1 MLSVPRGWHL
11 FYVGFNECEVN
22 PKVRTTE
29 LVDGFR
35 HSAPYVN
42 AHRGKTFV
50 VMLGGEAL
58 AQPKFRSII
67 NDVALLHS
75 LGIKVV
81 LVYGAR
87 PQIDEALANNQ
98 IEPAYHQGVRITDEA
113 TLKVIKQVA
122 GSLQFDIT
130 ARLSMSLSNTPMQ
143 GAQINVVSGN
153 FVIAQP
159 LGVDNGIDYCLSGK
173 VRRIDVQGL
182 KRQMEN
188 NCIILMGPIAAS
200 VTGESFN
207 LTAEEV
213 ATQVAIKLKADKM
226 IGFSSQNGI
235 LDRNGDVIAE
245 LMPNDAQKILD
256 KLAGQGEGCVGT
268 MAFLKASIDA
278 CRSGVPRCHLVSY
291 LEDGAL
297 LQELFSREG
306 IGTQIVTESA
316 ERLRR
321 ASIADIGGIL
331 NLIRPLEE
339 QGILV
344 RRSREQLEIE
354 IEQFMLIER
363 DGLVIGCA
371 ALYPFEEDNA
381 GEFACLVVHPDY
393 RDADR
398 GSLLLQNIIGQAKV
412 RGYSR
417 LFALTTRSIHWFL
430 EHGFELVEVDA
441 LPNKKKQLY
450 NYQRRSK
457 ILALDL

>member
-1 MLSVPRGWHL
+1 M
-11 FYVGFNECEVN
+11 
-22 PKVRTTE
+22 
-29 LVDGFR
+29 VDGFR

-58 AQPKFRSII
+58 AQNQFRAIL

-87 PQIDEALANNQ
+87 PQIDAALAING
-98 IEPAYHQGVRITDEA
+98 IEPTYHEGVRITDEES
-113 TLKVIKQVA
+113 LKVIKQVA
-122 GSLQFDIT
+122 GALQFDIT

-143 GAQINVVSGN
+143 GAQINLVSGN

-159 LGVDNGIDYCLSGK
+159 LGVDNGIDFCLSGR

-182 KRQMEN
+182 KRQLDN
-188 NCIILMGPIAAS
+188 HCIVLMGPIAAS

-207 LTAEEV
+207 LTAEEI

-245 LMPNDAQKILD
+245 LMPNDAQNIMD
-256 KLAGQGEGCVGT
+256 KLSEQGSACVGT

-278 CRSGVPRCHLVSY
+278 CRNGVPRCHLVSY

-316 ERLRR
+316 ERLRS
-321 ASIADIGGIL
+321 ASIADIGGVL

-398 GSLLLQNIIGQAKV
+398 GSLLLKNIINKARN

-430 EHGFELVEVDA
+430 EHGFVIEDVEA
-441 LPNKKKQLY
+441 LPQKKKQLY

>member
-1 MLSVPRGWHL
+1 M
-11 FYVGFNECEVN
+11 
-22 PKVRTTE
+22 RTTE

-58 AQPKFRSII
+58 AQNQFRAIL

-87 PQIDEALANNQ
+87 PQIDAALAANG
-98 IEPAYHQGVRITDEA
+98 IAPAYHDGVRITDEDS
-113 TLKVIKQVA
+113 LKVIKQVA
-122 GSLQFDIT
+122 GAVQFDIT

-143 GAQINVVSGN
+143 GAQINLVSGN

-159 LGVDNGIDYCLSGK
+159 LGVDNGIDFCLSGK

-182 KRQMEN
+182 KRQLDN
-188 NCIILMGPIAAS
+188 HCIVLMGPIAAS

-207 LTAEEV
+207 LTAEEI

-245 LMPNDAQKILD
+245 LMPNDAQNIMN
-256 KLAGQGEGCVGT
+256 KLAEQGSACVGT

-278 CRSGVPRCHLVSY
+278 CRNGVPRCHLVSY

-316 ERLRR
+316 ERLRC
-321 ASIADIGGIL
+321 ASIADIGGVL

-398 GSLLLQNIIGQAKV
+398 GSLLLKNIINQARN

-430 EHGFELVEVDA
+430 EHGFVIEDVEA
-441 LPNKKKQLY
+441 LPQKKKQLY

>member
-1 MLSVPRGWHL
+1 M
-11 FYVGFNECEVN
+11 
-22 PKVRTTE
+22 RTTE

-58 AQPKFRSII
+58 AQNHFRAIL

-87 PQIDEALANNQ
+87 PQIDAALAVNG
-98 IEPAYHQGVRITDEA
+98 IEPSYHEGVRITDEDS
-113 TLKVIKQVA
+113 LKVIKQVA
-122 GSLQFDIT
+122 GALQFDIT

-143 GAQINVVSGN
+143 GAQINLVSGN

-159 LGVDNGIDYCLSGK
+159 LGVDNGIDFCLSGR

-182 KRQMEN
+182 KRQLDN
-188 NCIILMGPIAAS
+188 HCIVLMGPIAAS

-207 LTAEEV
+207 LTAEEI

-245 LMPNDAQKILD
+245 LMPNDAQNIMS
-256 KLAGQGEGCVGT
+256 KLAEQGSACVGT

-278 CRSGVPRCHLVSY
+278 CRNGVPRCHLVSY

-316 ERLRR
+316 ERLRC
-321 ASIADIGGIL
+321 ASIADIGGVL

-398 GSLLLQNIIGQAKV
+398 GSLLLKNIINQARN

-430 EHGFELVEVDA
+430 EHGFVIEDVEA
-441 LPNKKKQLY
+441 LPQKKKQLY

>member
-1 MLSVPRGWHL
+1 M
-11 FYVGFNECEVN
+11 
-22 PKVRTTE
+22 RTTE

-42 AHRGKTFV
+42 AHRSKTFV

-58 AQPKFRSII
+58 AQSQFRAIL

-87 PQIDEALANNQ
+87 PQIDAALAAQ
-98 IEPAYHQGVRITDEA
+98 GIAPAYHGGVRITDEES
-113 TLKVIKQVA
+113 LKVIKQVA
-122 GSLQFDIT
+122 GALQFDIT

-143 GAQINVVSGN
+143 GAQINLVSGN

-159 LGVDNGIDYCLSGK
+159 LGVDNGVDFCLSGK

-182 KRQMEN
+182 KRQLDN
-188 NCIILMGPIAAS
+188 HCIVLMGPIAAS

-207 LTAEEV
+207 LTAEEI
-213 ATQVAIKLKADKM
+213 ATQVATKLKADKM

-235 LDRNGDVIAE
+235 LDRNGEVIAE
-245 LMPNDAQKILD
+245 LMPNDAQHILN
-256 KLAGQGEGCVGT
+256 KLAEQGSACIGT

-278 CRSGVPRCHLVSY
+278 CRNGVPRCHLVSY

-321 ASIADIGGIL
+321 ASISDIGGVL
-331 NLIRPLEE
+331 NLIRPL
-339 QGILV
+339 
-344 RRSREQLEIE
+344 
-354 IEQFMLIER
+354 
-363 DGLVIGCA
+363 
-371 ALYPFEEDNA
+371 
-381 GEFACLVVHPDY
+381 
-393 RDADR
+393 
-398 GSLLLQNIIGQAKV
+398 
-412 RGYSR
+412 
-417 LFALTTRSIHWFL
+417 
-430 EHGFELVEVDA
+430 
-441 LPNKKKQLY
+441 
-450 NYQRRSK
+450 
-457 ILALDL
+457 

>member
-1 MLSVPRGWHL
+1 M
-11 FYVGFNECEVN
+11 
-22 PKVRTTE
+22 RTTE

-58 AQPKFRSII
+58 AQNQFRGIL

-87 PQIDEALANNQ
+87 PQIDAALAANG
-98 IEPAYHQGVRITDEA
+98 IEPAYHEGVRITDEDS
-113 TLKVIKQVA
+113 LKVIKQVA
-122 GSLQFDIT
+122 GALQFDIT

-143 GAQINVVSGN
+143 GAQINLVSGN

-159 LGVDNGIDYCLSGK
+159 LGVDNGVDFCLSGK
-173 VRRIDVQGL
+173 VRRIDAQGL
-182 KRQMEN
+182 KRQLDN
-188 NCIILMGPIAAS
+188 HCIVLMGPIAAS

-207 LTAEEV
+207 LTAEEI

-245 LMPNDAQKILD
+245 LMPNDAQNILN
-256 KLAGQGEGCVGT
+256 KLAEQGSACIGT

-278 CRSGVPRCHLVSY
+278 CRNGVPRCHLVSY
-291 LEDGAL
+291 LDDGAL

-321 ASIADIGGIL
+321 ASISDIGGIL

-398 GSLLLQNIIGQAKV
+398 GSLLLKNIIGQARS

-430 EHGFELVEVDA
+430 EHGFVIEDVDA
-441 LPNKKKQLY
+441 LPQKKKQLY

>member
-1 MLSVPRGWHL
+1 M
-11 FYVGFNECEVN
+11 
-22 PKVRTTE
+22 RTTE

-42 AHRGKTFV
+42 MHRGKTFV

-58 AQPKFRSII
+58 AQHQFRAIL

-87 PQIDEALANNQ
+87 PQIDAALDANGIAPN
-98 IEPAYHQGVRITDEA
+98 YHNGVRITDED

-122 GSLQFDIT
+122 GALQFDIT

-143 GAQINVVSGN
+143 GAQINLVCGN

-159 LGVDNGIDYCLSGK
+159 LGVDDGVDFCLSGK

-182 KRQMEN
+182 KHQLDN
-188 NCIILMGPIAAS
+188 HCIVLMGPIAAS

-213 ATQVAIKLKADKM
+213 ATQVAVKLKADKI

-235 LDRNGDVIAE
+235 LDNNGDVIAE
-245 LMPNDAQKILD
+245 LMPNDAQKIIT
-256 KLAGQGEGCVGT
+256 KLEAEGKACIGT

-278 CRSGVPRCHLVSY
+278 CRNGVPRCHLVSY
-291 LEDGAL
+291 LDDGAL

-321 ASIADIGGIL
+321 ANISDIGGIL

-354 IEQFMLIER
+354 IEQFMLVER

-398 GSLLLQNIIGQAKV
+398 GSLLLNNIIGQAKV

-430 EHGFELVEVDA
+430 EHGFDLVEVDE
-441 LPNKKKQLY
+441 LPQKKKQLY

-457 ILALDL
+457 ILALDLKQ

>member
-1 MLSVPRGWHL
+1 
-11 FYVGFNECEVN
+11 
-22 PKVRTTE
+22 VRTTE

-58 AQPKFRSII
+58 AQNQFRGIL

-87 PQIDEALANNQ
+87 PQIDAALAANG
-98 IEPAYHQGVRITDEA
+98 IEPAYHEGVRITDEDS
-113 TLKVIKQVA
+113 LKVIKQVA
-122 GSLQFDIT
+122 GALQFDIT

-143 GAQINVVSGN
+143 GAQINLVSGN

-159 LGVDNGIDYCLSGK
+159 LGVDNGVDFCLSGK
-173 VRRIDVQGL
+173 VRRIDTQGL
-182 KRQMEN
+182 KRQLDN
-188 NCIILMGPIAAS
+188 HCIVLMGPIAAS

-207 LTAEEV
+207 LTAEEI

-245 LMPNDAQKILD
+245 LMPNDAQNILT
-256 KLAGQGEGCVGT
+256 KLAEQGSACVGT

-278 CRSGVPRCHLVSY
+278 CRNGVPRCHLVSY
-291 LEDGAL
+291 LDDGAL

-321 ASIADIGGIL
+321 ASISDIGGVL

-398 GSLLLQNIIGQAKV
+398 GSLLLKNIIGQARS

-430 EHGFELVEVDA
+430 EHGFVIEDVEA
-441 LPNKKKQLY
+441 LPQKKKQLY

>member
-1 MLSVPRGWHL
+1 M
-11 FYVGFNECEVN
+11 
-22 PKVRTTE
+22 RTTE

-42 AHRGKTFV
+42 MHRGKTFV

-58 AQPKFRSII
+58 AQHQFRAIL

-87 PQIDEALANNQ
+87 PQIDAALDANGIAPN
-98 IEPAYHQGVRITDEA
+98 YHNGVRITDED
-113 TLKVIKQVA
+113 TLRVIKQVA
-122 GSLQFDIT
+122 GALQFDIT

-143 GAQINVVSGN
+143 GAQINLVSGN

-159 LGVDNGIDYCLSGK
+159 LGVDDGVDFCLSGK

-182 KRQMEN
+182 KRQLDN
-188 NCIILMGPIAAS
+188 HCIVLMGPIAAS

-213 ATQVAIKLKADKM
+213 ATQVAVKLKADKI

-245 LMPNDAQKILD
+245 LMPNDAQKILS
-256 KLAGQGEGCVGT
+256 KLESEGTACVGT

-278 CRSGVPRCHLVSY
+278 CRNGVPRCHLVSY
-291 LEDGAL
+291 LDDGAL

-321 ASIADIGGIL
+321 ATISDIGGVL

-354 IEQFMLIER
+354 IEQFMLVER

-398 GSLLLQNIIGQAKV
+398 GSLLLNNIIGQAKV

-441 LPNKKKQLY
+441 LPQKKKQLY

>member
-1 MLSVPRGWHL
+1 M
-11 FYVGFNECEVN
+11 
-22 PKVRTTE
+22 RTTE

-58 AQPKFRSII
+58 AQNQFRAIL

-87 PQIDEALANNQ
+87 PQIDAALANND
-98 IEPAYHQGVRITDEA
+98 IEPIYHEGVRITDEES
-113 TLKVIKQVA
+113 LKVIKQVA
-122 GSLQFDIT
+122 GALQFDIT

-143 GAQINVVSGN
+143 GAQINLVSGN

-159 LGVDNGIDYCLSGK
+159 LGVDNGIDFCLSGR

-182 KRQMEN
+182 KRQLDN
-188 NCIILMGPIAAS
+188 HCIVLMGPIAAS

-207 LTAEEV
+207 LTAEEI

-245 LMPNDAQKILD
+245 LMPNDAQNIMD
-256 KLAGQGEGCVGT
+256 KLSEQGSACVGT

-278 CRSGVPRCHLVSY
+278 CRNGVPRCHLVSY

-316 ERLRR
+316 ERLRS
-321 ASIADIGGIL
+321 ASIADIGGVL

-398 GSLLLQNIIGQAKV
+398 GSLLLKNIINKARN

-430 EHGFELVEVDA
+430 EHGFMIEDVEA
-441 LPNKKKQLY
+441 LPQKKKQLY

-457 ILALDL
+457 ILVLDL

>member
-1 MLSVPRGWHL
+1 MR
-11 FYVGFNECEVN
+11 C
-22 PKVRTTE
+22 KQRVRTTE

-58 AQPKFRSII
+58 AQNQFRGIL

-87 PQIDEALANNQ
+87 PQIDAALAANG
-98 IEPAYHQGVRITDEA
+98 IEPAYHDGVRITDEDS
-113 TLKVIKQVA
+113 LKVIKQVA
-122 GSLQFDIT
+122 GALQFDIT

-143 GAQINVVSGN
+143 GAQINLVSGN

-159 LGVDNGIDYCLSGK
+159 LGVDNGVDFCLSGK
-173 VRRIDVQGL
+173 VRRIDAQGL
-182 KRQMEN
+182 KRQLDN
-188 NCIILMGPIAAS
+188 HCIVLMGPIAAS

-207 LTAEEV
+207 LTAEEI

-245 LMPNDAQKILD
+245 LMPNDAQKILN
-256 KLAGQGEGCVGT
+256 KLAEQGSACIGT

-278 CRSGVPRCHLVSY
+278 CRNGVPRCHLVSY
-291 LEDGAL
+291 LDDGAL

-321 ASIADIGGIL
+321 ASISDIGGIL

-398 GSLLLQNIIGQAKV
+398 GSLLLKNIIGQARS

-430 EHGFELVEVDA
+430 EHGFVIEDVDA
-441 LPNKKKQLY
+441 LPQKKKQLY

>member
-1 MLSVPRGWHL
+1 M
-11 FYVGFNECEVN
+11 
-22 PKVRTTE
+22 RTTE

-58 AQPKFRSII
+58 AQNQFRAIL

-87 PQIDEALANNQ
+87 PQIDTALAANG
-98 IEPAYHQGVRITDEA
+98 IAPAYHDGVRITDEDS
-113 TLKVIKQVA
+113 LKVIKQVA
-122 GSLQFDIT
+122 GALQFDIT

-143 GAQINVVSGN
+143 GAQINLVSGN

-159 LGVDNGIDYCLSGK
+159 LGVDNGVDFCLSGK

-182 KRQMEN
+182 KRQLDN
-188 NCIILMGPIAAS
+188 HCIVLMGPIAAS

-207 LTAEEV
+207 LTAEEI

-245 LMPNDAQKILD
+245 LMPNDAQNIMN
-256 KLAGQGEGCVGT
+256 KLAEQGSACVGT

-278 CRSGVPRCHLVSY
+278 CRNGVPRCHLVSY

-316 ERLRR
+316 ERLRC
-321 ASIADIGGIL
+321 ASIADIGGVL

-398 GSLLLQNIIGQAKV
+398 GSLLLKNIINQARN

-430 EHGFELVEVDA
+430 EHGFVIEDVEA
-441 LPNKKKQLY
+441 LPQKKKQLY

>member
-1 MLSVPRGWHL
+1 MR
-11 FYVGFNECEVN
+11 C
-22 PKVRTTE
+22 KQRVRTTE

-58 AQPKFRSII
+58 AQNQFRGIL

-87 PQIDEALANNQ
+87 PQIDAALAANG
-98 IEPAYHQGVRITDEA
+98 IEPAYHDGVRITDEDS
-113 TLKVIKQVA
+113 LKVIKQVA
-122 GSLQFDIT
+122 GALQFDIT

-143 GAQINVVSGN
+143 GAQINLVSGN

-159 LGVDNGIDYCLSGK
+159 LGVDNGVDFCLSGK
-173 VRRIDVQGL
+173 VRRIDAQGL
-182 KRQMEN
+182 KRQLDN
-188 NCIILMGPIAAS
+188 HCIVLMGPIAAS

-207 LTAEEV
+207 LTAEEI

-245 LMPNDAQKILD
+245 LMPNDAQNILN
-256 KLAGQGEGCVGT
+256 KLAEQGSACVGT

-278 CRSGVPRCHLVSY
+278 CRNGVPRCHLVSY
-291 LEDGAL
+291 LDDGAL

-321 ASIADIGGIL
+321 ASISDIGGIL

-398 GSLLLQNIIGQAKV
+398 GSLLLKNIIGQARS

-430 EHGFELVEVDA
+430 EHGFVIEDVDA
-441 LPNKKKQLY
+441 LPQKKKQLY

>member
-1 MLSVPRGWHL
+1 M
-11 FYVGFNECEVN
+11 
-22 PKVRTTE
+22 RTTE

-58 AQPKFRSII
+58 AQNQFRAIL

-87 PQIDEALANNQ
+87 PQIDAALAANG
-98 IEPAYHQGVRITDEA
+98 IAPAYHDGVRITDEDS
-113 TLKVIKQVA
+113 LKVIKQVA
-122 GSLQFDIT
+122 GALQFDIT

-143 GAQINVVSGN
+143 GAQINLVSGN

-159 LGVDNGIDYCLSGK
+159 LGVDNGVDFCLSGK

-182 KRQMEN
+182 KRQLDN
-188 NCIILMGPIAAS
+188 HCIVLMGPIAAS

-207 LTAEEV
+207 LTAEEI

-245 LMPNDAQKILD
+245 LMPNDAQNIMN
-256 KLAGQGEGCVGT
+256 KLAEQGSACVGT

-278 CRSGVPRCHLVSY
+278 CRNGVPRCHLVSY

-316 ERLRR
+316 ERLRC
-321 ASIADIGGIL
+321 ASIADIGGVL

-398 GSLLLQNIIGQAKV
+398 GSLLLKNIINQARN

-417 LFALTTRSIHWFL
+417 LFALTTRIIHCFL
-430 EHGFELVEVDA
+430 ENGFVIEDVEA
-441 LPNKKKQLY
+441 LPQKKKQLY

>member
-1 MLSVPRGWHL
+1 
-11 FYVGFNECEVN
+11 
-22 PKVRTTE
+22 VRTTE

-58 AQPKFRSII
+58 AQNQFRAIL

-87 PQIDEALANNQ
+87 PQIDAALAANG
-98 IEPAYHQGVRITDEA
+98 IAPAYHDGVRITDEDS
-113 TLKVIKQVA
+113 LKVIKQVA
-122 GSLQFDIT
+122 GALQFDIT

-143 GAQINVVSGN
+143 GAQINLVSGN

-159 LGVDNGIDYCLSGK
+159 LGVDNGVDFCLSGK

-182 KRQMEN
+182 KRQLDN
-188 NCIILMGPIAAS
+188 HCIVLMGPIAAS

-207 LTAEEV
+207 LTAEEI

-245 LMPNDAQKILD
+245 LMPNDAQNIMN
-256 KLAGQGEGCVGT
+256 KLAEQGSACVGT

-278 CRSGVPRCHLVSY
+278 CRNGVPRCHLVSY

-316 ERLRR
+316 ERLRC
-321 ASIADIGGIL
+321 ASIADIGGVL

-398 GSLLLQNIIGQAKV
+398 GSLLLKNIINQARN

-430 EHGFELVEVDA
+430 EHGFVIEDVEA
-441 LPNKKKQLY
+441 LPQKKKQLY

>member
-1 MLSVPRGWHL
+1 M
-11 FYVGFNECEVN
+11 
-22 PKVRTTE
+22 RTTE

-58 AQPKFRSII
+58 AQNQFRAIL

-87 PQIDEALANNQ
+87 PQIDAALAANG
-98 IEPAYHQGVRITDEA
+98 IAPAYHDGVRITDEDS
-113 TLKVIKQVA
+113 LKVIKQVA
-122 GSLQFDIT
+122 GALQFDIT

-143 GAQINVVSGN
+143 GAQINLVSGN

-159 LGVDNGIDYCLSGK
+159 LGVDNGVDFCLSGK

-182 KRQMEN
+182 KRQLDN
-188 NCIILMGPIAAS
+188 HCIVLMGPIAAS

-207 LTAEEV
+207 LTAEEI

-245 LMPNDAQKILD
+245 LMPNDAQNIMN
-256 KLAGQGEGCVGT
+256 KLAEQGSACVGT
-268 MAFLKASIDA
+268 MAFLRASIDA
-278 CRSGVPRCHLVSY
+278 CRNGVPRCHLVSY

-321 ASIADIGGIL
+321 ASIADIGGVL

-398 GSLLLQNIIGQAKV
+398 GSLLLKNIIGQARS

-430 EHGFELVEVDA
+430 EHGFVIEDVDA
-441 LPNKKKQLY
+441 LPQKKKQLY

>member
-1 MLSVPRGWHL
+1 MLR
-11 FYVGFNECEVN
+11 EVILS
-22 PKVRTTE
+22 VRTTE

-58 AQPKFRSII
+58 ANNHFRGIL

-75 LGIKVV
+75 LGIKIV

-87 PQIDEALANNQ
+87 PQIDAGLKAAG
-98 IEPAYHQGVRITDEA
+98 IEPAYHNGIRITDED

-122 GSLQFDIT
+122 GATQFDIT
-130 ARLSMSLSNTPMQ
+130 ARLSMSLGNTPMQ
-143 GAQINVVSGN
+143 NAQINLVCGN

-159 LGVDNGIDYCLSGK
+159 LGVDDGVDFCLSGK
-173 VRRIDVQGL
+173 VRRIDSQGL
-182 KRQMEN
+182 RRQLDN
-188 NCIILMGPIAAS
+188 NCIVLMGPIGAS

-213 ATQVAIKLKADKM
+213 ATQVAVKLKADKI
-226 IGFSSQNGI
+226 IGFSETNG
-235 LDRNGDVIAE
+235 LSDENGNAIAE
-245 LMPNDAQKILD
+245 LMPNQAIEH
-256 KLAGQGEGCVGT
+256 LAIMEQNGSACTGT
-268 MAFLKASIDA
+268 TAFVKASIDA
-278 CRSGVPRCHLVSY
+278 CRNGVPRCHLVSY
-291 LEDGAL
+291 LDDGAL

-321 ASIADIGGIL
+321 ATISDIGGVL

-344 RRSREQLEIE
+344 RRSREQLEME

-363 DGLVIGCA
+363 DNLVIGCA

-398 GSLLLQNIIGQAKV
+398 GSVLLNNIIGQARV

-430 EHGFELVEVDA
+430 EHGFNIVEVEA

>member
-1 MLSVPRGWHL
+1 M
-11 FYVGFNECEVN
+11 
-22 PKVRTTE
+22 RTTE

-58 AQPKFRSII
+58 AQNQFRAIL

-87 PQIDEALANNQ
+87 PQIDAALANND
-98 IEPAYHQGVRITDEA
+98 IEPIYHEGVRITDEES
-113 TLKVIKQVA
+113 LKVIKQVA
-122 GSLQFDIT
+122 GALQFDIT

-143 GAQINVVSGN
+143 GAQINLVSGN

-159 LGVDNGIDYCLSGK
+159 LGVDNGIDFCLSGR

-182 KRQMEN
+182 KRQLDN
-188 NCIILMGPIAAS
+188 HCIVLMGPIAAS

-207 LTAEEV
+207 LTAEEI

-245 LMPNDAQKILD
+245 LMPNDAQNIMD
-256 KLAGQGEGCVGT
+256 KLSEQGSACVGT

-278 CRSGVPRCHLVSY
+278 CRNGVPRCHLVSY

-316 ERLRR
+316 ERLRS
-321 ASIADIGGIL
+321 ASIADIGGVL

-398 GSLLLQNIIGQAKV
+398 GSLLLKNIINKARN

-430 EHGFELVEVDA
+430 EHGFIIEDVEA
-441 LPNKKKQLY
+441 LPQKKKQLY

>member
-1 MLSVPRGWHL
+1 M
-11 FYVGFNECEVN
+11 
-22 PKVRTTE
+22 RTTE

-58 AQPKFRSII
+58 AQNQFRAIL

-87 PQIDEALANNQ
+87 PQIDAALANND
-98 IEPAYHQGVRITDEA
+98 IEPIYHEGVRITDEES
-113 TLKVIKQVA
+113 LKVIKQVA
-122 GSLQFDIT
+122 GALQFDIT

-143 GAQINVVSGN
+143 GAQINLVSGN

-159 LGVDNGIDYCLSGK
+159 LGVDNGIDFCLSGR

-182 KRQMEN
+182 KRQLDN
-188 NCIILMGPIAAS
+188 HCIVLMGPIAAS

-207 LTAEEV
+207 LTAEEI

-245 LMPNDAQKILD
+245 LMPNDAQNIMD
-256 KLAGQGEGCVGT
+256 KLSEQGSACVGT

-278 CRSGVPRCHLVSY
+278 CRNGVPRCHLVSY

-316 ERLRR
+316 ERLRS
-321 ASIADIGGIL
+321 ASIADIGGVL

-398 GSLLLQNIIGQAKV
+398 GSLLLKNIINKARN

-430 EHGFELVEVDA
+430 EHGFMIEDVEA
-441 LPNKKKQLY
+441 LPQKKKQLY

>member
-1 MLSVPRGWHL
+1 M
-11 FYVGFNECEVN
+11 
-22 PKVRTTE
+22 RTTE

-58 AQPKFRSII
+58 AQNHFRAIL

-87 PQIDEALANNQ
+87 PQIDAALAVNG
-98 IEPAYHQGVRITDEA
+98 IEPAYHEGVRITDEDS
-113 TLKVIKQVA
+113 LKVIKQVA
-122 GSLQFDIT
+122 GALQFDIT

-143 GAQINVVSGN
+143 GAQINLVSGN

-159 LGVDNGIDYCLSGK
+159 LGVDNGIDFCLSGR

-182 KRQMEN
+182 KRQLDN
-188 NCIILMGPIAAS
+188 HCIVLMGPIAAS

-207 LTAEEV
+207 LTAEEI

-245 LMPNDAQKILD
+245 LMPNDAQNIMN
-256 KLAGQGEGCVGT
+256 KLAEQGSACIGT

-278 CRSGVPRCHLVSY
+278 CRNGVPRCHLVSY

-316 ERLRR
+316 ERLRC
-321 ASIADIGGIL
+321 ASIADIGGVL

-398 GSLLLQNIIGQAKV
+398 GSLLLKNIINQARN

-430 EHGFELVEVDA
+430 EHGFVIEDVEA
-441 LPNKKKQLY
+441 LPQKKKQLY

>member
-1 MLSVPRGWHL
+1 M
-11 FYVGFNECEVN
+11 
-22 PKVRTTE
+22 RTTE

-58 AQPKFRSII
+58 AQNQFRGIL

-87 PQIDEALANNQ
+87 PQIDAALAANG
-98 IEPAYHQGVRITDEA
+98 IEPAYHEGVRITDEDS
-113 TLKVIKQVA
+113 LKVIKQVA
-122 GSLQFDIT
+122 GALQFDIT

-143 GAQINVVSGN
+143 GAQINLVSGN

-159 LGVDNGIDYCLSGK
+159 LGVDNGVDFCLSGK
-173 VRRIDVQGL
+173 VRRIDTQGL
-182 KRQMEN
+182 KRQLDN
-188 NCIILMGPIAAS
+188 HCIVLMGPIAAS

-207 LTAEEV
+207 LTAEEI

-226 IGFSSQNGI
+226 IGFSLQNGI

-245 LMPNDAQKILD
+245 LMPNDAQNILN
-256 KLAGQGEGCVGT
+256 KLAEQGSACVGT

-278 CRSGVPRCHLVSY
+278 CRNGVPRCHLVSY
-291 LEDGAL
+291 LDDGAL

-321 ASIADIGGIL
+321 ASISDIGGIL

-398 GSLLLQNIIGQAKV
+398 GSLLLKNIIGQARS

-430 EHGFELVEVDA
+430 EHGFVIEDVDA
-441 LPNKKKQLY
+441 LPQKKKQLY

>member
-1 MLSVPRGWHL
+1 M
-11 FYVGFNECEVN
+11 
-22 PKVRTTE
+22 RTTE

-58 AQPKFRSII
+58 VSNHFRGIL

-75 LGIKVV
+75 LGIKIV
-81 LVYGAR
+81 LVYGTR
-87 PQIDEALANNQ
+87 PQIDAGLATAG
-98 IEPAYHQGVRITDEA
+98 IAPAYHNGVRITDED
-113 TLKVIKQVA
+113 TLRVIKQVA
-122 GSLQFDIT
+122 GAAQFDIT
-130 ARLSMSLSNTPMQ
+130 ARLSMSLGNTPMQ
-143 GAQINVVSGN
+143 NAQINLVSGN

-159 LGVDNGIDYCLSGK
+159 LGIDDGVDFCLSGK
-173 VRRIDVQGL
+173 VRRIDTQGL
-182 KRQMEN
+182 KRQLDN
-188 NCIILMGPIAAS
+188 NCIVLMGPIAAS

-213 ATQVAIKLKADKM
+213 ATQVAVKLKADKI
-226 IGFSSQNGI
+226 IGFSETNGL
-235 LDRNGDVIAE
+235 LDEQGHVIAE
-245 LMPNDAQKILD
+245 LMPNQAQD
-256 KLAGQGEGCVGT
+256 YLAVMEQSGT
-268 MAFLKASIDA
+268 VCTGTIAFIKASIDA
-278 CRSGVPRCHLVSY
+278 CRNGVPRCHLVSY
-291 LEDGAL
+291 LDDGAL

-321 ASIADIGGIL
+321 ATISDIGGVL

-344 RRSREQLEIE
+344 RRSREQLEME
-354 IEQFMLIER
+354 IEQFMVIER
-363 DGLVIGCA
+363 DNLIIGCA

-398 GSLLLQNIIGQAKV
+398 GSVLLNNIIGQARV

-430 EHGFELVEVDA
+430 EHGFNIVEVDA